1 MNVYIHNVPGRLR
14 VKIPSIKHLNH
25 EARKVESLFEFGQ
38 GIEKAQA
45 NSLTGSLTI
54 TYDPERLSADQLL
67 AALREHGYLETD
79 HSRVN
84 AANDYVAATRV
95 TQAVGKAMIN
105 WAISKTLESSGL
117 SLLAALI

>member
-1 MNVYIHNVPGRLR
+1 M
-14 VKIPSIKHLNH
+14 
-25 EARKVESLFEFGQ
+25 ESLFEFGE

-67 AALREHGYLETD
+67 AVLREHGHLETD
-79 HSRVN
+79 HSLAN

-117 SLLAALI
+117 GLLAALI